1 LPYNEND
8 FHFQYKI
15 QDMQM
20 KKLIFYFLLVLTILS
35 LTACAGSASRPKLSE
50 GAASN
55 SLNVVATTT
64 IVGDVV
70 RSIGGDAIHLV
81 VLLAPGMD
89 PHSFQPTPQDVAKVS
104 DADLI
109 FINGAGLES
118 FMNSLLTSS
127 GDGAKVVAV
136 SDGIQLLNAPEGEIG
151 AQADAAGDPHVWMDP
166 NNVIVWVDNI
176 ERALSEADP
185 ANSALYAQNAA
196 QYRQMLVELD
206 QWVSERIAELPASKR
221 TLVTDHQIFGYFAER
236 YGFTQVGTLIP
247 GYSTMAEP
255 SAQELA
261 TLETAIG
268 NLNVPAIFVGD
279 TVNPSMAER
288 VSADTN
294 TRLVFVYTGSLT
306 KAGGPASTYPD
317 FIRYDVNAIVDALK

>member
-1 LPYNEND
+1 
-8 FHFQYKI
+8 
-15 QDMQM
+15 M
-20 KKLIFYFLLVLTILS
+20 KKNFLYFSIILS
-35 LTACAGSASRPKLSE
+35 LVVLTACAGPASQPQTPA
-50 GAASN
+50 GASGGP
-55 SLNVVATTT
+55 LNVVATTT

-81 VLLAPGMD
+81 VLLPPGTD

-118 FMNSLLTSS
+118 FMNSLLSSS

-136 SDGIQLLNAPEGEIG
+136 SDGIHLLNAPKGEIG
-151 AQADAAGDPHVWMDP
+151 APSDEAGDPHVWMDP
-166 NNVIVWVDNI
+166 NNAMVWVDNI
-176 ERALSEADP
+176 EHALSEADP
-185 ANSALYAQNAA
+185 ANSALYTQNATN
-196 QYRQMLVELD
+196 YRQTLSELD
-206 QWVSERIAELPASKR
+206 QWVREQIAQIPTSNRK
-221 TLVTDHQIFGYFAER
+221 LVTDHQVFGYFAER

-247 GYSTMAEP
+247 GYSTMSEP

-261 TLETAIG
+261 ALETAIG
-268 NLNVPAIFVGD
+268 QLGVPAIFVGD

-288 VSADTN
+288 VSTDTN

-306 KAGGPASTYPD
+306 KDEGPASTYPD
-317 FIRYDVNAIVDALK
+317 FIRYNVNAIVDALK